1 MRVLLISTYDLGH
14 QPFGIASPAAWLA
27 SDGHSVDCVDIS
39 VEPLTEEHIRRA
51 DVAALYLPMHTATR
65 LAVPVLERIRRLNPR
80 VRLCCFGLYAPL
92 NEDLLRGLGVE
103 AIIGGEFEAELRR
116 FARGGSPGTLISLEK
131 LNFLVPDRS
140 GLPQLERYSSL
151 RVGKERRLTGYVEA
165 SRGCKHLC
173 RHCPIVPV
181 YKGAFRVV
189 PREIVLADIRNQVA
203 AGARHITFGDP
214 DFFNGPAHATRLV
227 EALHAEFP
235 DLTYDATIKIEHL
248 RQRRDLLP
256 VLKGTGCLFVISA
269 VESLDD
275 AVLAKLDKGHT
286 RRDFEET
293 VEDFRRTG
301 LTLAPT
307 FIAFTPWTTLRSY
320 RDLLK
325 ALQSLGLVAAVSPVQ
340 LALRLLIPNESRLL
354 ELPEIQSAITGFDE
368 RALLHRWRHADPSVD
383 ELAAAVLKLVHREQ
397 KRSAGRPAI
406 FRRVWELAEVDVPLP
421 ENFDLIPRAAVPYL
435 DEPWYC

>member
-1 MRVLLISTYDLGH
+1 VRVLLISTYDLGH

>member
-27 SDGHSVDCVDIS
+27 ADGHSVDCVDLS
-39 VEPLTEEHIRRA
+39 VEPLTEQHIRQA

-65 LAVPVLERIRRLNPR
+65 LAVPVLERIRRLNPQ

-92 NEDLLRGLGVE
+92 NEALLRGLGVE
-103 AIIGGEFEAELRR
+103 AIIGGEFEAALRR
-116 FARGGSPGTLISLEK
+116 FALGGSPGTLISLEK

-140 GLPQLERYSSL
+140 GLPALERYSSL

-256 VLKGTGCLFVISA
+256 VLKGSGCLFVISA
-269 VESLDD
+269 VESIDD

-293 VEDFRRTG
+293 VEDFRRAG
-301 LTLAPT
+301 LALAPT
-307 FIAFTPWTTLRSY
+307 FIAFTPWTTLQSY
-320 RDLLK
+320 RELLK
-325 ALQSLGLVAAVSPVQ
+325 ALQDLGLVAAVSPVQ
-340 LALRLLIPNESRLL
+340 LALRLLIPNGSRLL
-354 ELPEIQSAITGFDE
+354 ELPEIQSAVTGFDE
-368 RALLHRWRHADPSVD
+368 RALLHRWRHVDLGMD

-397 KRSAGRPAI
+397 KRGASRPVI
-406 FRRVWELAEVDVPLP
+406 FRKIWELAEVDVPLP

>member
-1 MRVLLISTYDLGH
+1 
-14 QPFGIASPAAWLA
+14 
-27 SDGHSVDCVDIS
+27 

-256 VLKGTGCLFVISA
+256 VLKGTGCLFVVSA